1 MRRSAFRV
9 PSSAL
14 EVLPA
19 SLATADRIHTQITSD
34 DRAERAERGTR
45 NAELGET
52 VRRLADERDAVI
64 LAHNYQVPEIQDI
77 ADFVGDSLGLAI
89 QARKTDAP
97 VIVMCGVYFMAETAK
112 IVNPE
117 RTVLS
122 PDPTAGCSLA
132 DSITL
137 RDLRRW
143 KAEHPEAVVV
153 SYVNTTAEIKA
164 ESDYCVTSGNAEAV
178 VRSIPADREILFLP
192 DQFLGSWL
200 KERTGRENMH
210 IWLGECHVHAGIR
223 PEEVRAR
230 QEAYADAD
238 LLIHPEC
245 GCASACVWA
254 NGRGVMNPR
263 TYVLS
268 TEGMVKHASTSAAD
282 TFVVATETGI
292 LHRLHKEIP
301 GKRFVAADDNAV
313 CGYMKQITLEKV
325 RDTLRDLAPT
335 VEVPNPIADR
345 ARIAIDRMLAVTA

>member
-1 MRRSAFRV
+1 MI
-9 PSSAL
+9 AL
-14 EVLPA
+14 F
-19 SLATADRIHTQITSD
+19 TRCSD
-34 DRAERAERGTR
+34 A
-45 NAELGET
+45 
-52 VRRLADERDAVI
+52 VRRLARERNAVI
-64 LAHNYQVPEIQDI
+64 LAHNYQVPEVQDV

-89 QARKTDAP
+89 EARKTDAP

-117 RTVLS
+117 RIVLS

-137 RDLRRW
+137 RDLRHW
-143 KAEHPEAVVV
+143 KAEHPGAVVV
-153 SYVNTTAEIKA
+153 SYVNTTAAIKA

-178 VRSIPADREILFLP
+178 IRSIPADQEILFLP
-192 DQFLGSWL
+192 DLFLGSWL

-210 IWLGECHVHAGIR
+210 IWMGECHVHAGIR

-230 QEAYADAD
+230 QEALPDAD

-268 TEGMVKHASTSAAD
+268 TEGMVKHAATSPAD
-282 TFVVATETGI
+282 DVRGRHRDRHPAPPAQGDPRPRVRRRRRGRR
-292 LHRLHKEIP
+292 LRLHEADHP
-301 GKRFVAADDNAV
+301 GEGPRTRCA
-313 CGYMKQITLEKV
+313 TW
-325 RDTLRDLAPT
+325 P
-335 VEVPNPIADR
+335 PP
-345 ARIAIDRMLAVTA
+345 

>member
-1 MRRSAFRV
+1 MTTTTALQSA
-9 PSSAL
+9 
-14 EVLPA
+14 
-19 SLATADRIHTQITSD
+19 
-34 DRAERAERGTR
+34 
-45 NAELGET
+45 
-52 VRRLADERDAVI
+52 VRRLASERNAVI
-64 LAHNYQVPEIQDI
+64 LAHNYQVAEVQDA

-89 QARKTDAP
+89 EAHKTDAP

-137 RDLRRW
+137 RDLHLW
-143 KAEHPEAVVV
+143 KAEHPGAVVV
-153 SYVNTTAEIKA
+153 SYVNTTAAIKA

-178 VRSIPADREILFLP
+178 VRSIPEDREILFLP

-210 IWLGECHVHAGIR
+210 IWMGECHVHAGIR

-230 QEAYADAD
+230 QETFPDAD

-268 TEGMVKHASTSAAD
+268 TEGMVKHAATSPAK

-292 LHRLHKEIP
+292 LHRLGKEIP
-301 GKRFVAADDNAV
+301 GRQFVAADEGAV

-325 RDTLRDLAPT
+325 RNTLRDMAPA
-335 VEVPNPIADR
+335 VEIPEAIASR
-345 ARIAIDRMLAVTA
+345 ARVAIDRMLAVRV